1 MISTSNRASSPM
13 FNIERFDHV
22 GLRVADLGTAQQF
35 YEKLGFRAD
44 PGEESPDGKARGL
57 VNDGGVR
64 IHLIYNG
71 VRDEAG
77 NVLMDVPVKRPGF
90 THAAFVVDDLD
101 ELVGWL
107 NDRGITITEGPS
119 VFGHGRRKVCFIRD
133 PDRNVLEF
141 NQIL

>member
-1 MISTSNRASSPM
+1 M
-13 FNIERFDHV
+13 FRIERFDHV
-22 GLRVADLGTAQQF
+22 GLRVADLETAQSF

-44 PGEESPDGKARGL
+44 PSEESPEDKARGL
-57 VNDGGVR
+57 VNDDGVR

-71 VRDEAG
+71 NLDPAG
-77 NVLMDVPVKRPGF
+77 NVLMDVPIKRPGY
-90 THAAFVVDDLD
+90 THAAFIVDDLD
-101 ELVGWL
+101 RLVDWL
-107 NDRGITITEGPS
+107 RAEQIIITEGPS